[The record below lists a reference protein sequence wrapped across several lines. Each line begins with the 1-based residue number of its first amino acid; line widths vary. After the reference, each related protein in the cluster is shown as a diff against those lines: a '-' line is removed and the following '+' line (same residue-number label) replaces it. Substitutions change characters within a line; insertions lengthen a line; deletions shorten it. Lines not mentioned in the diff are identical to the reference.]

1 MASILICGN
10 IQLFT
15 QDALLHLAEE
25 YQVVVAGET
34 SLKIKNKNINIYH
47 TTPQEEQ
54 FQQLFDVYSFQA
66 AYFVSG
72 YADGGNG
79 LYGEV
84 QQLEKVMIECNR
96 SRVDKLIV
104 LSTLEARTMW
114 FSMENKGKF

>member
-54 FQQLFDVYSFQA
+54 FS
-66 AYFVSG
+66 SW
-72 YADGGNG
+72 
-79 LYGEV
+79 
-84 QQLEKVMIECNR
+84 K
-96 SRVDKLIV
+96 K
-104 LSTLEARTMW
+104 
-114 FSMENKGKF
+114 